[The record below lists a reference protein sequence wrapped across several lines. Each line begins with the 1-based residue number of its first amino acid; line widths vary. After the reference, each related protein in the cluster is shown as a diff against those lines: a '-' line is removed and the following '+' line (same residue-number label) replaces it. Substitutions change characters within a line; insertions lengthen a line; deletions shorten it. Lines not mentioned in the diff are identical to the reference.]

1 MLVLSRKIQEQVRIG
16 DNITLTILQVK
27 GKTVRVGIEAPRDV
41 RVVRGE
47 LPPKENH
54 AVPTE
59 EESEAQE
66 TEEVQSQVIT
76 GRFELPRQPVGGT
89 NRLRELVLKVSSIP
103 EPTSSAV

>member
-47 LPPKENH
+47 LPAKENQQ
-54 AVPTE
+54 APAE
-59 EESEAQE
+59 EESEAKE
-66 TEEVQSQVIT
+66 TEEVQSQIIT
-76 GRFELPRQPVGGT
+76 GRFELPRQPAGGT
-89 NRLRELVLKVSSIP
+89 NRLRELVLKVSSTP
-103 EPTSSAV
+103 ESTTSAV